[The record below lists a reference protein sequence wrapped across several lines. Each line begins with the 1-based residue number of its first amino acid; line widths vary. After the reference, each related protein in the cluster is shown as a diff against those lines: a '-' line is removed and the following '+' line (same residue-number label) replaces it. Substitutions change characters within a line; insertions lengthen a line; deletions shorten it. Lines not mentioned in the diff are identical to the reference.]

1 MRKII
6 LLSLLTF
13 IYISNLISQA
23 PNLMSYQAVIWDASG
38 SLVSEKMVSIKLS
51 ILQGSVSGTSVY
63 SENHRVQSN
72 VNGLVSL
79 MIGGGTNSSG
89 KISDINWGGGSFFL
103 KTETDPAGASNY
115 IITGT
120 TQLVSVPYALH
131 SNTSNNLVT
140 PKPGLPGQ
148 ILTVDKD
155 GKPIW
160 VSTLPTVNSTNSSN
174 ITPNT
179 AASGG
184 NVISDGG
191 SPVTAR
197 GIVWSTFPNP
207 TVSLSTITN
216 NGSGLGLFSSSISG
230 LILNTTYY
238 VRAYATNNVG
248 TGYGNEISFTTKAD
262 STNVMGIACPGT
274 PTVKDIDGNT
284 YNTVQIGTQC
294 WTKENLK
301 VTKYN
306 DGTTIPLDTS
316 GGTNG
321 NGTGETWSTRSTGAR
336 TIHSNDNINLT
347 TYGYLYNWYAVKGIV
362 TEGSTSYKNL
372 CPSGWHIPSDAEW
385 TTLTNYL
392 GGESDAGGKMKSV
405 GTAYWHF
412 PNGEASN
419 ESGFSALPGG
429 SRNNDGGFF
438 NIRTNAYFW
447 SATENDNILAWS
459 RNLWFGNGNV
469 SKYNF
474 NNLPG
479 VSVRCLR
486 DSLNTNPS
494 QKPILTTNTLTAITQ
509 TGATT
514 GGNITSD
521 GGSAITARG
530 VVWSTLPTPNI
541 SLSTKT
547 TDGTGIGSFSSSLTN
562 LTPKTTY
569 YVRAYASNS
578 GNTGYGNQISFT
590 TKADSTNV
598 MGIPCPG
605 TPTVKD
611 IDGNTYN
618 TVQIGTQCWTK
629 ENLKASKYNDGTTIP
644 LDTSGGVNGLGQTW
658 GTRSTGARTIYAN
671 DNTNLTTYGYLY
683 NWYAAK
689 GISTSGSSNYKNI
702 CPTGWHVPSDGEL
715 TTLTTY
721 LGGESV
727 AGGKMKTIGT
737 AYWTSPNTAATN
749 ESGFSALPGG
759 SRLIDGSFN
768 NIRGYAFFWSATE
781 NDDYFAWGRY
791 LYNNYSFV
799 NSSTNCKSVGA
810 SVRCLRD

>member
-1 MRKII
+1 MKKIA
-6 LLSLLTF
+6 LLSLCTLLF
-13 IYISNLISQA
+13 LNIVISQA

-38 SLVSEKMVSIKLS
+38 NLISEKMVSIKLS

-63 SENHRVQSN
+63 SETHRVQTN
-72 VNGLVSL
+72 INGLVSL
-79 MIGGGTNSSG
+79 MIGGGTNTTG
-89 KISDINWGGGSFFL
+89 KIAEINWGGGSYFL
-103 KTETDPAGASNY
+103 KTETDPTGGGNFT
-115 IITGT
+115 ITGT

-131 SNTSNNLVT
+131 SNTSNNLIT

-160 VSTLPTVNSTNSSN
+160 VSTLPTVNTTNSSN
-174 ITPNT
+174 VTPNT
-179 AASGG
+179 AISGG

-207 TVSLSTITN
+207 TVSLSTITD

-248 TGYGNEISFTTKAD
+248 TGYGNEISFTTKSD
-262 STNVMGIACPGT
+262 STSVMGIPCSGT

-301 VTKYN
+301 VTKYR
-306 DGTTIPLDTS
+306 DGSVIPLDTS
-316 GGTNG
+316 GNVYG
-321 NGTGETWSTRSTGAR
+321 NGTGKTWSARTTGAR
-336 TIHSNDNINLT
+336 TVYGHDSANIAA
-347 TYGYLYNWYAVKGIV
+347 YGYLYNWYAVANIKG
-362 TEGSTSYKNL
+362 L
-372 CPSGWHIPSDAEW
+372 CPSGWLVPSDTEW
-385 TTLTNYL
+385 TNLTNLL
-392 GGESDAGGKMKSV
+392 GGEAVAGGKMKTS
-405 GTAYWHF
+405 GTTNWNS
-412 PNGEASN
+412 PNTGATN

-429 SRNNDGGFF
+429 SRAVDSFF
-438 NIRTNAYFW
+438 HIRIDAFFW
-447 SATENDNILAWS
+447 SATEDRTNTAWF
-459 RNLWFGNGNV
+459 RYLNLGHSIVFRFISTLNKSAG
-469 SKYNF
+469 F
-474 NNLPG
+474 
-479 VSVRCLR
+479 SVRCLK
-486 DSLNTNPS
+486 DSINTNPI
-494 QKPILTTNTLTAITQ
+494 QKPILITNTLTAITQ
-509 TGATT
+509 TGVTT

-530 VVWSTLPTPNI
+530 VVWSTSPTPNI

-547 TDGTGIGSFSSSLTN
+547 TDGTGIGSFTSSITN
-562 LTPKTTY
+562 LTPNANY
-569 YVRAYASNS
+569 YVRAYATNS
-578 GNTGYGNQISFT
+578 AGTGYGNEISFT

-598 MGIPCPG
+598 MGIPCST

-629 ENLKASKYNDGTTIP
+629 ENLKVSKYNDGTTIP
-644 LDTSGGVNGLGQTW
+644 LDTSGGMGGNGTGQTW
-658 GTRSTGARTIYAN
+658 TARTTGARTIYAN

-737 AYWTSPNTAATN
+737 AYWTSPNLAATN

-759 SRLIDGSFN
+759 FRDLVGSFLY
-768 NIRGYAFFWSATE
+768 IRVNAIFWSATE
-781 NDDYFAWGRY
+781 NDNINAWYRY
-791 LYNNYSFV
+791 LYNYYGNV
-799 NSSTNCKSVGA
+799 NRDYNFTSKSVGA